1 MLVWSVKH
9 YTIETFKE
17 TLKKKKDYLNFVNS
31 GFTVKVMRGIDSV
44 TPTKKVTVKANLK
57 LWFDSKIVSA
67 VPKRGKLYSR
77 YKKSD

>member
-1 MLVWSVKH
+1 MIVWSVKH

-17 TLKKKKDYLNFVNS
+17 TLKKKRFPDYLNFVNS
-31 GFTVKVMRGIDSV
+31 GFTVKV